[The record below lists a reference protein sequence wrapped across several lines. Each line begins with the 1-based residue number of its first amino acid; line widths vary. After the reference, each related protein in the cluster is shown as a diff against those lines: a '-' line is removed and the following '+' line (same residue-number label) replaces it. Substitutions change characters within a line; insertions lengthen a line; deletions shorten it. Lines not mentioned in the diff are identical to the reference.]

1 MSATLPFAETEI
13 TGTIAARFQCVV
25 AGLPDQLAVLANDG
39 AFSYRA
45 IDHIAERVARAIG
58 GQQLPNSGPI
68 AILLPQSAQTL
79 AALLGCLKA
88 GYSFLVLPP
97 TFPLPRLRA
106 IWADARSPLLLTDS
120 HHWQQALAIATT
132 PAQCLNLEQLAA
144 SKPASTSNATT
155 TSDASALAALFY
167 TSGTTGEPK
176 GVMWSQT
183 LVLHTAR
190 QNQMLYGLTPQDRI
204 AILTSFGFG
213 AAMTLGFA
221 ALLNGA
227 TVCLVDE
234 HLNDPSALLC
244 QLQQQTVTVLGLPPV
259 GLLRQIMDMLEHGSA
274 TGGGLDRELL
284 ALRLVLL
291 GGQPL
296 RRQDVMRFYHCFG
309 EQVMLRYRLAGSET
323 MLMCDLPITPQT
335 VYPGDDVPVG
345 YAAPDKEILLL
356 DEDRQPVKLGEIGE
370 IVVRSRYL
378 AAGYWQAPMLTA
390 ATFLVDPTDADQRL
404 CFTGDMARMT
414 PEGLL
419 FHLGRKDN
427 MVKVRGYRVQLEAVE
442 AALIRLNAIDEAVVV
457 AHATRNGEQQLLAYY
472 TSKANPPPTTTALR
486 QALLAHLP
494 AFMLPAR
501 FIALASLP
509 RNATGKLDRAALPPP
524 GAERPALGT
533 PFVAPRSEQ
542 EQQIADLWAEL
553 LAVDEVGVDDNF
565 FELGGDSISLL
576 RISTLLSQRF
586 GYTIPTRYYTMPTI
600 RYLAQGLTTAT
611 ADLPATMPTE
621 AAPHAPQRVD
631 RKQPQVLPYREG
643 LYPPTRLGKAFV
655 QRGPTYAGL
664 KLPYALGTALQRT
677 LVQQHLIRQHFFPKQ
692 CELLG
697 QALWDV
703 GLAPQAEA
711 ITVNLMAN
719 SWKGWRGQ
727 ALQAPPTFARWVAIK
742 GNEHLMAGLARG
754 NGLIVVFTH
763 QALITN
769 LTRHVLAAHDIQ
781 QVPVIA
787 ASRPGA
793 DDVSMAVRGFRHGQ
807 EGLALLRR
815 GQAILIAGEGREGT
829 DPVRISLYGRRLP
842 LPRGFA
848 VLAQISQAAVVAA
861 FSSMNTT
868 GHITLEF
875 VPLPTPD
882 PTAAVE
888 DWVEQYGA
896 QLTARWPR
904 LLSMTGWPR
913 LAYLATLPVQQKNYV
928 PIKV

>member
-88 GYSFLVLPP
+88 GYSFLVLLP

-274 TGGGLDRELL
+274 TGGGLDRELP
-284 ALRLVLL
+284 ALHLVLL

-390 ATFLVDPTDADQRL
+390 ATFLVDPTDADQLL

-565 FELGGDSISLL
+565 FELGGDSILAMRMILLVEQKLGQKAPAGFFHQPTVAVLVKSLSAVLAVAPNETAQPPLNRPLTRRVTRRHPL
-576 RISTLLSQRF
+576 RSLNHDGPRLGGRA
-586 GYTIPTRYYTMPTI
+586 IPYGM
-600 RYLAQGLTTAT
+600 G
-611 ADLPATMPTE
+611 
-621 AAPHAPQRVD
+621 
-631 RKQPQVLPYREG
+631 
-643 LYPPTRLGKAFV
+643 TRL
-655 QRGPTYAGL
+655 QRLWL
-664 KLPYALGTALQRT
+664 KLP
-677 LVQQHLIRQHFFPKQ
+677 
-692 CELLG
+692 
-697 QALWDV
+697 
-703 GLAPQAEA
+703 
-711 ITVNLMAN
+711 
-719 SWKGWRGQ
+719 
-727 ALQAPPTFARWVAIK
+727 
-742 GNEHLMAGLARG
+742 
-754 NGLIVVFTH
+754 
-763 QALITN
+763 
-769 LTRHVLAAHDIQ
+769 
-781 QVPVIA
+781 
-787 ASRPGA
+787 
-793 DDVSMAVRGFRHGQ
+793 
-807 EGLALLRR
+807 
-815 GQAILIAGEGREGT
+815 
-829 DPVRISLYGRRLP
+829 
-842 LPRGFA
+842 
-848 VLAQISQAAVVAA
+848 
-861 FSSMNTT
+861 
-868 GHITLEF
+868 
-875 VPLPTPD
+875 
-882 PTAAVE
+882 
-888 DWVEQYGA
+888 
-896 QLTARWPR
+896 
-904 LLSMTGWPR
+904 
-913 LAYLATLPVQQKNYV
+913 PVQQRLRVWMKPFLRWCEIVDLPN
-928 PIKV
+928 PIGHEIEISLLANTWRGWREQAIRKLPAVHQWVVSYGEQHLKAALAEQRAIIFVGTHTAIKASAWQRAVQLQSGRDVWTLAYSPQGNVDAVTKVLQAREILQKQGFVQVTGDGAQGDRGFVFPLSTRSWLFRSGGAEMALEMDAILLPVFNTIDNHGKIAVEFLAPLTSSANSHESQVEELTRQYALLLNQRWSALLSNMKWNKLQQILDYSNQRGAA